1 MVTINQ
7 IKDSFVIDT
16 SDSYVMPIGDL
27 KDFWPGYSR
36 EERQAFR
43 TTRKEHITMDAQ
55 KVLADIIGSATEDGY
70 EEMDICCMD
79 GIIDEQVAKL
89 QSVLDDIT
97 SNPAWDVYI
106 PDEEIDPDVEVTGDI
121 SAEENDD
128 MEE

>member
-7 IKDSFVIDT
+7 VQSEFVIDT

-55 KVLADIIGSATEDGY
+55 KVLADIIGSATEDG
-70 EEMDICCMD
+70 ESGCL
-79 GIIDEQVAKL
+79 AKKTFWGAL
-89 QSVLDDIT
+89 WMNLRRH
-97 SNPAWDVYI
+97 
-106 PDEEIDPDVEVTGDI
+106 
-121 SAEENDD
+121 
-128 MEE
+128 